1 MDYRVKLA
9 QFDGPLDLLLHL
21 IEEAELDICDVFVSE
36 ITSQYLAYVDDL
48 SELDMNKASEF
59 ISMAATLVNIKSK
72 SLLPAAPILEDG
84 EEDSEEMLIA
94 QLKEYKAFKRA
105 GADLS
110 LMRENASGTYTRL
123 PEEFPLPPP
132 VVNFPDASID
142 ALYEAFVNVLNKERF
157 KNEPYDRSLH
167 EVKADKYTIRSQLRV
182 IRNRLKISGKADFES
197 LFDGAPSKMECI
209 VTFMALLD
217 MIMHN
222 EISLRQSTPYG
233 KITILT
239 KELCDDDSKYEYMDE
254 VEYDS

>member
-36 ITSQYLAYVDDL
+36 ITSQYLAYMDDL

-72 SLLPAAPILEDG
+72 SLLPVAPILEDG

-142 ALYEAFVNVLNKERF
+142 ALYEAFVNILNKERF

-167 EVKADKYTIRSQLRV
+167 EVKADRYTIRSQLRV
-182 IRNRLKISGKADFES
+182 IRSRLKVNGKVDFES

>member
-1 MDYRVKLA
+1 MEYRVKLA

-36 ITSQYLAYVDDL
+36 ITTQYLAYMDEID
-48 SELDMNKASEF
+48 SLDMNKASEF

-72 SLLPAAPILEDG
+72 SLLPKPPV
-84 EEDSEEMLIA
+84 EEDEEENSEEMLIL

-105 GADLS
+105 SADLN
-110 LMRENASGTYTRL
+110 LLRENTLGTYTRL

-142 ALYEAFVNVLNKERF
+142 ALYDAFVHVLNRDKY
-157 KNEPYDRSLH
+157 KQEPYDRSLH
-167 EVKADKYTIRSQLRV
+167 EVKADRFTIRSQLHI
-182 IRNRLKISGKADFES
+182 IRNRLKIDGKVDFER
-197 LFDGAPSKMECI
+197 LFDSTPTKMECI

-222 EISLRQSTPYG
+222 EISLKQSTPYG

-239 KELCDDDSKYEYMDE
+239 KKLCEDDSEYEYMDE

>member
-1 MDYRVKLA
+1 MEYQVKLA

-36 ITSQYLAYVDDL
+36 ITSQYLAYMDDL

-59 ISMAATLVNIKSK
+59 IAMAATLVNIKSK
-72 SLLPAAPILEDG
+72 SLLPKPPVT
-84 EEDSEEMLIA
+84 EEDEENSEEMLIA
-94 QLKEYKAFKRA
+94 QLKEYKAFKHA
-105 GADLS
+105 SAS
-110 LMRENASGTYTRL
+110 LGMMRENTLGTYTRL

-142 ALYEAFVNVLNKERF
+142 ALYDAFVNVLNKERY
-157 KNEPYDRSLH
+157 KKEPYHRSLH
-167 EVKADKYTIRSQLRV
+167 EVKADKFTIRSQLHI
-182 IRNRLKISGKADFES
+182 IRNRLKINGKADFES
-197 LFDGAPSKMECI
+197 LFDGVPTKMECI

-222 EISLRQSTPYG
+222 EISLKQSTPYG

-239 KELCDDDSKYEYMDE
+239 KELCEDDSEYEYMDE
-254 VEYDS
+254 VEHDS